1 MRFQAPF
8 FHNFCWFNELENAA
22 LKACLNHL
30 NEYPSRDKLS
40 RAINY
45 FFGGHSL
52 KRTRLDFSSTG
63 IKGSPTAP
71 ANLCPKSGVGANR
84 SQEMISKLNLNQ
96 ALTTTLVLFTV
107 PIVVSED
114 FLVSEVRKHTTIN
127 FEELPLFKPSI
138 LLLFLIMDN
147 FAQIPLIKSSPKNC
161 GLLVCPTSP
170 VSFNWWNI
178 HCVGIKLQ
186 SVYNNYDN

>member
-1 MRFQAPF
+1 MCLCPKTQLQ
-8 FHNFCWFNELENAA
+8 FNQLENPKNKNTFSKTVF
-22 LKACLNHL
+22 LTHL
-30 NEYPSRDKLS
+30 PTWQHRNKGWVVS
-40 RAINY
+40 
-45 FFGGHSL
+45 FGGHSP
-52 KRTRLDFSSTG
+52 KRIRLDFSSTG

-161 GLLVCPTSP
+161 GLLTCPTSP
-170 VSFNWWNI
+170 FSFNRWNI
-178 HCVGIKLQ
+178 HCVEIKLQ
-186 SVYNNYDN
+186 SVHNIFDN